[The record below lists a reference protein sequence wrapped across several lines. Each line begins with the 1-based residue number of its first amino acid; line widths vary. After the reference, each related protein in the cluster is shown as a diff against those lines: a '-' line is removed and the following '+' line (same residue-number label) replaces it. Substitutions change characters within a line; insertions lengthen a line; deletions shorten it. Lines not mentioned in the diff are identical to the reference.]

1 MIQPKNATHKSTT
14 GNTYYQRVLKTHLY
28 RPYSLKTGKLMQ
40 KYVAFSN
47 PSKQL
52 VELK

>member
-1 MIQPKNATHKSTT
+1 MNQPKGATHKSMT

-28 RPYSLKTGKLMQ
+28 RPYSAKTGKLMQ
-40 KYVAFSN
+40 KYVAFSD

-52 VELK
+52 TELK